1 MAVPK
6 RRHSKSRKRIK
17 KAYFKIA
24 PLNLRACPK
33 CGTKTRP
40 HYACVECGTYKNRQ
54 IVKIKEKK
62 ATPKDA

>member
-17 KAYFKIA
+17 KAYFKIE
-24 PLNLRACPK
+24 PLNLRPCPK
-33 CGTKTRP
+33 CGAKSRA
-40 HYACVECGTYKNRQ
+40 HYACIECGTYKDRQ

-62 ATPKDA
+62 VTPKDA